1 MADDRKLTAIAL
13 LETRGIVA
21 LSAGIEAMIKT
32 ADVQCIAVERV
43 SSGYLVA
50 AIEGQLAAVR
60 QALEAGAA
68 VLKRYGSLRSAQI
81 YPRPEAGNHPGCW
94 TRSAPLFFARR
105 CANYPQGRPH
115 DSRRGNRSRV
125 V

>member
-1 MADDRKLTAIAL
+1 MSDDTKMAAIAL

-21 LSAGIEAMIKT
+21 LSAGIEAMVKT

-43 SSGYLVA
+43 SSGYLVV

-68 VLKRYGSLRSAQI
+68 AVKRYGNLRAAQI
-81 YPRPEAGNHPGCW
+81 YPRPSAESSRLLDTQRTNVLRAALRELPAGKTP
-94 TRSAPLFFARR
+94 
-105 CANYPQGRPH
+105 
-115 DSRRGNRSRV
+115 
-125 V
+125 